1 MATDETTHLL
11 AEPAPHL
18 VRYPEERAED
28 GVVAAEAGE
37 RFTLWQLAAF
47 FGKGRLQMIDSRLR
61 FPCGLTWSLGIMLAR
76 ADTSLV
82 WATNETVASHFNN
95 LENSSWM
102 MTSFAIGCCVTYP
115 LVCVSF
121 ALGEH
126 VSPFTHFSN
135 SMGD

>member
-1 MATDETTHLL
+1 MAADETTHLL
-11 AEPAPHL
+11 AEPAPDL
-18 VRYPEERAED
+18 VQYPEGRAMN
-28 GVVAAEAGE
+28 GAVAADSGK

-47 FGKGRLQMIDSRLR
+47 FGKDRLQVIDSRSR
-61 FPCGLTWSLGIMLAR
+61 FPCGLTRSLGIMLAR

-82 WATNETVASHFNN
+82 WATNKTVASYFDN

-115 LVCVSF
+115 LVCVSL
-121 ALGEH
+121 ALR
-126 VSPFTHFSN
+126 VFFSPFPHSSN